1 MKKLTDIER
10 IEKDVEKRHAGYEKV
25 YAKADRE
32 LEAGKKRI
40 VEAQKARTNPQRRR
54 VKGAR

>member
-1 MKKLTDIER
+1 MRKLTDIER

-25 YAKADRE
+25 YTKADRE

-40 VEAQKARTNPQRRR
+40 ADAQKARTNPQRRR
-54 VKGAR
+54 VKRTR